1 MSGLTAALAAFV
13 HQPGWP
19 QTLPD
24 EAVRIIKEGGADMIK
39 VDAGFLIS
47 GMRNKGTSATKS
59 H

>member
-24 EAVRIIKEGGADMIK
+24 EAVRIIKT
-39 VDAGFLIS
+39 GFAWWPGVMS
-47 GMRNKGTSATKS
+47 RW
-59 H
+59 